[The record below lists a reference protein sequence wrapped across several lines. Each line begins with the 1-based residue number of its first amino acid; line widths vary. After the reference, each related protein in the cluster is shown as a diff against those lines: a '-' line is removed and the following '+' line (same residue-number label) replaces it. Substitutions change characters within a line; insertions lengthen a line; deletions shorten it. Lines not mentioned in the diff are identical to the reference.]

1 MRSRPHTLIPVAPSP
16 RKYSQRARAPRGGRR
31 LRAHPPAAVPAEV
44 VLRADLT
51 PVRHGQEPEAAGGD
65 RDAASTALA
74 YADNIDYV
82 SIEWYQ
88 QRCERSVHLFPHLLL
103 SALAPLLP
111 EKHSGPRRRNV
122 TGAFGADVATS
133 LEGLE
138 SLGRGAEMRHH
149 RPPDT
154 ARPPWGKD
162 PHHLPRVHHGAF
174 VIRRLSMVALWHRKT
189 LCVL

>member
-1 MRSRPHTLIPVAPSP
+1 VDARSGTQVPVKSPRGKPAPSSTP
-16 RKYSQRARAPRGGRR
+16 GSTWAGTLAFTGAGPECCFWACRGSSG
-31 LRAHPPAAVPAEV
+31 H
-44 VLRADLT
+44 
-51 PVRHGQEPEAAGGD
+51 
-65 RDAASTALA
+65 
-74 YADNIDYV
+74 ADNIDYV
-82 SIEWYQ
+82 SIEWHQ